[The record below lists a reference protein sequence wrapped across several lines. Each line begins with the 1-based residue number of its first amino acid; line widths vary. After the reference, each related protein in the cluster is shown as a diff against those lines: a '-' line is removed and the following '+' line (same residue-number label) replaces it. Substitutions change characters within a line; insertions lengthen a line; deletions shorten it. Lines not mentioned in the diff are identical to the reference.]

1 MWRVGAEGKA
11 GKGKGGEEKKGGTN
25 PLLEILDPPQCTVH
39 VYMSKTKNL
48 GNGNFL
54 DFFGRRAAGD
64 FCEFKTGIP
73 GGPGRRGLCDADV
86 TLQIVRAMFPETL
99 QSTVVS
105 TTVDKNTTTVYCRK
119 TNGNPISGPHL
130 SKSCEILHL
139 GTREAPIFTL

>member
-1 MWRVGAEGKA
+1 VESRGRREGGEGKEG
-11 GKGKGGEEKKGGTN
+11 GKKRRGERT
-25 PLLEILDPPQCTVH
+25 PF
-39 VYMSKTKNL
+39 SKSWIRRSVLCMYTCQKL
-48 GNGNFL
+48 RIWETGIFWI
-54 DFFGRRAAGD
+54 FFGRRAAGD

-105 TTVDKNTTTVYCRK
+105 TTVYCRK